1 MENETP
7 KGKNMREMTRDGG
20 EYCEW
25 IANSN
30 FKMERP

>member
-1 MENETP
+1 MGNETP